1 MFRPDT
7 WVMSYENFT
16 SWKAEPAADRPEI
29 SVVIPAYNEA
39 QRIVPTIAATAA
51 HLARAGESFEII
63 VSDDGSSDGTVAMVR
78 LLGLRNVRVLDPGV
92 NRGKGA
98 AVKAGVLA
106 ATGNYVLV
114 TDADLSTPIAH
125 VDTMLAEAR
134 RGTPVVIGS
143 RAHEEATEQNRS
155 AVRRTCSGV
164 LRVLVKWVLGSEI
177 CDTQCGFKLFERN
190 AAVDIFTALKS
201 CDFSFDL
208 EALWLANHLG
218 HEIVEVPVTWF
229 DAPGSTVRPLRDAGS
244 FVLQLAKLRIAR
256 PGNIAR
262 GGRPTRFGVVT
273 ALPPSDTTLNEYGF
287 HLTRHLAAV
296 DGVEEVIA
304 FHEDGEAQLPPG
316 VRGVE
321 SWKFNDLTNAVR
333 LVSALRRERPDAVLF
348 NIHFTAFGNEKVPAA
363 LGLFTPMLARLAGI
377 PSVVLLHNLV
387 DTVDLEAAG
396 FGSSSII
403 ERGLRAIGT
412 ALTKIVLRADRVV
425 TTMPNYVEILNDA
438 YGAENVF
445 LTPHGTFD
453 VTDYEGCDPAD
464 GGRGIL
470 AFGKF
475 GTYKRVDD
483 LISSYRQL
491 TADPAFADVELVIGG
506 TDSPNAPGYLDGVA
520 RANDDLPG
528 LRFLGYIEEEDV
540 EPLFKSSSV
549 VVFPYTS
556 TTGSS
561 GPLHQAGAFGR
572 PVIVP
577 EVGDFIGLIEDEGF
591 VGFPFLP
598 DSVESLRG
606 AIEHALSNDELRDQ
620 QAMTNHA
627 AANSLPLADI
637 AAWHHHHLLVAC
649 A

>member
-1 MFRPDT
+1 
-7 WVMSYENFT
+7 MSYENFT
-16 SWKAEPAADRPEI
+16 SWKADPAADRPDV

-63 VSDDGSSDGTVAMVR
+63 VSDDGSTDGTIAMVR

-106 ATGNYVLV
+106 ASGNYVLV

-125 VDTMLAEAR
+125 VDAMLEAAR

-143 RAHEEATEQNRS
+143 RAMGEASEQNRS
-155 AVRRTCSGV
+155 GLRQLCSNV
-164 LRVLVKWVLGSEI
+164 LRMLVKWVLGSAI
-177 CDTQCGFKLFERN
+177 SDTQCGFKLFERT
-190 AAVDIFTALKS
+190 AAEDIFTTLRS
-201 CDFSFDL
+201 SDFSFDL

-218 HEIVEVPVTWF
+218 YDVLEVPVTWF
-229 DAPGSTVRPLRDAGS
+229 DAPGSTVRPLRDAAS
-244 FVLQLAKLRIAR
+244 FLVQLAKLRLAR
-256 PGNIAR
+256 RDGAVDRI
-262 GGRPTRFGVVT
+262 GRPTRFGVVT
-273 ALPPSDTTLNEYGF
+273 ALPPSETTLNEYGF

-304 FHEDGEAQLPPG
+304 FHEDGEAHTPPG

-321 SWKFNDLTNAVR
+321 SWTFNSFTNIVR
-333 LVSALRRERPDAVLF
+333 LVRALRRERPDAVLF
-348 NIHFTAFGNEKVPAA
+348 NVHFTAFGNKKVPAA

-377 PSVVLLHNLV
+377 PSVVMLHNLV
-387 DTVDLEAAG
+387 DTVDLDAAG
-396 FGSSSII
+396 FGTSSLI
-403 ERGLRAIGT
+403 ERILRRIGT
-412 ALTKIVLRADRVV
+412 TLTKVILRADRVV
-425 TTMPNYVEILNDA
+425 TTMPNYVEILTDS
-438 YGAENVF
+438 YGADNVY

-453 VTDYEGCDPAD
+453 ITTFVDSDPAD
-464 GGRGIL
+464 GGRRIL

-475 GTYKRVDD
+475 GTYKRVDN
-483 LISSYRQL
+483 LIAAYRQL
-491 TADPAFADVELVIGG
+491 IDNPAFADVELVIGG
-506 TDSPNAPGYLDGVA
+506 TDSPNAVGYLASVA
-520 RANDDLPG
+520 APNDDLAG
-528 LRFLGYIEEEDV
+528 LHFLGYIEEEDV
-540 EPLFKSSSV
+540 EPLFESSSV

-561 GPLHQAGAFGR
+561 GPLHQAGAFAR

-577 EVGDFIGLIEDEGF
+577 QVGDFIGLIEDEGF
-591 VGFPFLP
+591 VGVPFLP
-598 DSVESLRG
+598 DSVESLR
-606 AIEHALSNDELRDQ
+606 AALETTLADDVLRTEHSLI
-620 QAMTNHA
+620 NHA

-637 AAWHHHHLLVAC
+637 AAWHYHHLLEAC

>member
-1 MFRPDT
+1 
-7 WVMSYENFT
+7 MSYENFT
-16 SWKAEPAADRPEI
+16 LWKSEPVSDRPDI

-39 QRIVPTIAATAA
+39 QRIVPTIAAAAA

-63 VSDDGSSDGTVAMVR
+63 VSDDGSTDGTVAMVR

-106 ATGNYVLV
+106 ASGRYVLV

-125 VDTMLAEAR
+125 VDTMLAQAR

-143 RAHEEATEQNRS
+143 RAHAEATERNRS
-155 AVRRTCSGV
+155 AIRRTCSGV

-177 CDTQCGFKLFERN
+177 CDTQCGFKLFERQ
-190 AAVDIFTALKS
+190 AAEDIFNSLKS
-201 CDFSFDL
+201 ADFSFDL

-218 HEIVEVPVTWF
+218 YEVVEVPVTWF

-244 FVLQLAKLRIAR
+244 FVLQLAKLRFAR
-256 PGNIAR
+256 SNNVASR

-273 ALPPSDTTLNEYGF
+273 ALPPSATTLSEYGF
-287 HLTRHLAAV
+287 HLTRHLATL

-304 FHEDGEAQLPPG
+304 FHEDGEAQTPPG

-333 LVSALRRERPDAVLF
+333 LVRALRRESPDAVLF
-348 NIHFTAFGNEKVPAA
+348 NIHFTAFGNKKVPAA
-363 LGLFTPMLARLAGI
+363 LGLFTPMLARCAGV

-387 DTVDLEAAG
+387 DTVDLDAAG
-396 FGSSSII
+396 FGTNSTI
-403 ERGLRAIGT
+403 ERILRGIGT
-412 ALTKIVLRADRVV
+412 ALTRIVLRANRVV
-425 TTMPNYVEILNDA
+425 TTMPNYVEILHNTYAAD
-438 YGAENVF
+438 NVF

-453 VTDYEGCDPAD
+453 TTHYSGCDPVD
-464 GGRGIL
+464 GGRRIL

-475 GTYKRVDD
+475 GTYKRLEN
-483 LISSYRQL
+483 LIDAYRQL
-491 TADPAFADVELVIGG
+491 TNDPAFADVELVIGG

-520 RANDDLPG
+520 ATNDALPG
-528 LRFLGYIEEEDV
+528 LCFLGYIEEEEV

-577 EVGDFIGLIEDEGF
+577 ELGDFIGLIEEEGF
-591 VGFPFLP
+591 VGLPFDP
-598 DSVESLRG
+598 SSMESLRA
-606 AIEHALSNDELRDQ
+606 AIEQILSDDELRDQ
-620 QAMTNHA
+620 QASTNHA

-637 AAWHHHHLLVAC
+637 AAWHHHHLLEAC